1 MVDIV
6 RQEKKSREHYLGG
19 YLKFMRETWTKI
31 PPDQIDEA
39 CAHVETYD
47 FPESRSTLTE
57 MAQAS
62 GLSHSRLISQYVQ
75 HHTLL
80 FAGDKLKTTEE

>member
-6 RQEKKSREHYLGG
+6 RQEKKSWEHYLGG

-39 CAHVETYD
+39 RSHVESYD
-47 FPESRSTLTE
+47 SPKAVVSYMKWHKPLVLT
-57 MAQAS
+57 AA
-62 GLSHSRLISQYVQ
+62 
-75 HHTLL
+75 
-80 FAGDKLKTTEE
+80 A

>member
-1 MVDIV
+1 MFG
-6 RQEKKSREHYLGG
+6 KKRKAGNITSGG

-57 MAQAS
+57 MAQAA

-80 FAGDKLKTTEE
+80 FVGDKLKTTEE